1 MRRSRGYWGGP
12 DDDVPESSAG
22 SWSGI
27 EQNLAPSV
35 GTDAAWAMLPRRRCN
50 QITDAGLA
58 HLAKIPGLQSLDL
71 G

>member
-1 MRRSRGYWGGP
+1 MRRCRGYWGGP
-12 DDDVPESSAG
+12 DDDVPESWAG

-35 GTDAAWAMLPRRRCN
+35 GTDAAWVVLPRRGCD

-58 HLAKIPGLQSLDL
+58 DLATIPSLRSLDL